1 MEYLVDDVINIINEC
16 FIEHIIFDEISV
28 YGNFYDVDSAI
39 NIDTSPSSNFN
50 DMCTSSSHFCQHV
63 IE

>member
-28 YGNFYDVDSAI
+28 YDNFYDVDSAI
-39 NIDTSPSSNFN
+39 NIDTSASSNFN